1 MSLTKFT
8 DIVIAGRSFSLEGL
22 NDKEILSTGLEQIDY
37 VSTSIPFA
45 VNKIIAGGAFKY
57 EYNCIWTKEDK
68 IYLLTSQPISI
79 RDYVSYFRDVKNEFN
94 AYEIDF
100 KKAIAEVNNNEENL
114 NLEIKEI
121 IGNANSLFL
130 WMKND
135 HLYNFQ
141 FGGGPF
147 ISGCKQTKADK
158 KVISI
163 VGTGPMSERFYF
175 VEEETS
181 NCYLN
186 EGCDE
191 STLVNDVFSSDI
203 SLIGCC
209 KSEYLS
215 NKFTLDVLVTK
226 DNNLYCKFG
235 GDKFIHKPFNFT
247 SKVTQLKCG
256 NSHVALLLANND
268 LYYFDTTIVEQQQ
281 RKGNLNPPKF
291 VKELLK
297 LNVNCSPVIDMLCSS
312 LHTEIVTK
320 EELILVRKPDFDEE
334 PEVKR
339 KKFKDTVKLRK
350 CSGIDVLIDY
360 HIAVGPWHRILYT
373 KQSISKGLELLSTNL
388 MKLIHSNIFN
398 DIDFL

>member
-1 MSLTKFT
+1 MMF
-8 DIVIAGRSFSLEGL
+8 SFYFLRDLSF
-22 NDKEILSTGLEQIDY
+22 KEILSTGLEQIDY
-37 VSTSIPFA
+37 VPTSILFA

-79 RDYVSYFRDVKNEFN
+79 RDYVSYFRDVENEFN

-100 KKAIAEVNNNEENL
+100 KKAIAELNNNEENL

-121 IGNANSLFL
+121 IENANSLFL

-141 FGGGPF
+141 FSGGPF

-163 VGTGPMSERFYF
+163 VGTSPMSERFYF

-209 KSEYLS
+209 KSEYLF

-297 LNVNCSPVIDMLCSS
+297 LNVNCSPVIDMLCKILLLSKS
-312 LHTEIVTK
+312 ATIKKKKKEKKHKKREEKVTEQKVEFKVEAFVDDWEEFDLDEDNKPKLTPNVTQLK
-320 EELILVRKPDFDEE
+320 LT
-334 PEVKR
+334 EVK
-339 KKFKDTVKLRK
+339 KEVKPEE
-350 CSGIDVLIDY
+350 D
-360 HIAVGPWHRILYT
+360 
-373 KQSISKGLELLSTNL
+373 QEEEEE
-388 MKLIHSNIFN
+388 
-398 DIDFL
+398 DFTQNQEGQQTSQDAKE